1 MYLPDVRTG
10 GGPQLNK
17 LEQVYSLGHQMSV
30 LLRVLCLQEARV
42 RRAHYSEVPCLGWRS
57 LYGEVQCI
65 MGNGHM
71 GLLVNRQADTTE
83 NITFPKLSC
92 RVGNNVY
99 YIYDHFV
106 QY

>member
-1 MYLPDVRTG
+1 
-10 GGPQLNK
+10 
-17 LEQVYSLGHQMSV
+17 
-30 LLRVLCLQEARV
+30 
-42 RRAHYSEVPCLGWRS
+42 
-57 LYGEVQCI
+57 

-71 GLLVNRQADTTE
+71 GPLVNRQADTTE

-99 YIYDHFV
+99 YIYDRFV